1 MPAEWPRRAVGPPLW
16 PSRACETAV
25 LLFCEVLV
33 GDFGL
38 ELFFKIHFAQTPVL
52 VFELLHARHHGGVH
66 AAELRPPLAK
76 GGAADAQLPA
86 NLGQWQASFNP
97 FERSHD
103 LAVGKS

>member
-1 MPAEWPRRAVGPPLW
+1 M
-16 PSRACETAV
+16 

-33 GDFGL
+33 GDFRL
-38 ELFFKIHFAQTPVL
+38 EFLFEIHFLEAAIL

-66 AAELRPPLAK
+66 AADLGAPLVK

-86 NLGQWQASFNP
+86 NLGHWQADLNP